1 VLEGWQDED
10 YLILLDERESSDI
23 SAQYELG
30 KYLADHLIVGLRGWD
45 DFIVRRHDGRLAT
58 VPTVP
63 IAAEFVAPLEIS
75 IDVRQIQSDSR
86 FCGKVKWYTKP
97 VVFGGDPLDQ
107 ENTIWVTLEEH
118 VQLVKWW
125 NDRYQ
130 ELK

>member
-1 VLEGWQDED
+1 
-10 YLILLDERESSDI
+10 
-23 SAQYELG
+23 
-30 KYLADHLIVGLRGWD
+30 
-45 DFIVRRHDGRLAT
+45 
-58 VPTVP
+58 
-63 IAAEFVAPLEIS
+63 
-75 IDVRQIQSDSR
+75 
-86 FCGKVKWYTKP
+86 VKWYTKP